1 MSRKPAGWRNESARH
16 SLASRGIRTR
26 TCDLPARGTR
36 NSISSDDDLPSS
48 MLKRRR
54 YFRGDQFFEYTKKGE
69 VDHPSA
75 KWMVKNFKKS
85 DFSND
90 RLDWG
95 GVDPDDDADTQ
106 RVWWSVWE
114 EDGMQVLMP
123 AWDYFN
129 TYSIIGL
136 IGTRKDVTRF
146 LTEAV
151 SELGGDGILELAIDD
166 MKYAEIDDDAMMF
179 YQHPAMEHSP
189 EQQWITSM
197 VRKQSPGVPNILT
210 GGEDGEGWY

>member
-1 MSRKPAGWRNESARH
+1 MRGWHNESARH

-26 TCDLPARGTR
+26 THELPARGMKK
-36 NSISSDDDLPSS
+36 SISSDDDLPSS
-48 MLKRRR
+48 MLKRRG
-54 YFRGDQFFEYTKKGE
+54 YYRGDQFFDHTKKGE
-69 VDHPSA
+69 IDHPFA
-75 KWMVKNFKKS
+75 KWMVKNYKKS

-95 GVDPDDDADTQ
+95 GVDPEDDADTQ

-146 LTEAV
+146 LTEAAAG
-151 SELGGDGILELAIDD
+151 LGGDEVLEYAIDD
-166 MKYAEIDDDAMMF
+166 MAYAEIDEGEMMF
-179 YQHPAMEHSP
+179 YQHPAMSYSP
-189 EQQWITSM
+189 EQMWITNM
-197 VRKQSPGVPNILT
+197 IRKHKPKSPNVLT
-210 GGEDGEGWY
+210 GGDEGEGWY